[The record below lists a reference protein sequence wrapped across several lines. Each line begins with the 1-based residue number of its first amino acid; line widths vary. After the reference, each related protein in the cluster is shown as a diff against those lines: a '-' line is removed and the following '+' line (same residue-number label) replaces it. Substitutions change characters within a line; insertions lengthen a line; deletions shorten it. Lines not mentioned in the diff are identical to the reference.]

1 MSENKSKIS
10 KKRIDPFAVYEY
22 LFIFLSIIKWNLL

>member
-10 KKRIDPFAVYEY
+10 KKRIYPFAVYDVYEY
-22 LFIFLSIIKWNLL
+22 LFIFLSIIK